1 MVDVHWNQHDY
12 ATVVDGERI
21 LGIYEIVGRG
31 GVITLENG
39 HYYKWHN
46 GMPVH
51 GEPGRIIPA
60 TDDDDWQ
67 VLKKLKPST

>member
-12 ATVVDGERI
+12 ATVIDGERI

-39 HYYKWHN
+39 HQYKWH
-46 GMPVH
+46 MTIPQSLYQ
-51 GEPGRIIPA
+51 GE
-60 TDDDDWQ
+60 
-67 VLKKLKPST
+67 